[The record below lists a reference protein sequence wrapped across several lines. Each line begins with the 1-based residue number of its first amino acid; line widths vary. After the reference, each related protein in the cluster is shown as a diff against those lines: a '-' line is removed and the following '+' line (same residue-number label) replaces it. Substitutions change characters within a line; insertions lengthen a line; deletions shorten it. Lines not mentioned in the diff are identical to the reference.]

1 MALIPLKIPAGVF
14 RNGTEYQ
21 SAGRYYDSNLVRW
34 FEGTLRP
41 LGGWRKRSSSQMT
54 GSCRGLLT
62 WRDNSGDRW
71 IAAGTHSKLYA
82 MNEAGTLKD
91 ITPSGF
97 TSGSADA
104 VSKLGYGYGTYGSF
118 AYGVARPD
126 LGSLTPATTWTMD
139 TWGEYLIGCSD
150 ADGKLY
156 EWQLGF
162 STPTIAAAIT
172 NAPTSCAAVMS
183 TAERFIFA
191 LGASGN
197 PRLVKWC
204 DQENNTV
211 WTASTTNQAGD
222 FELQTVGSL
231 KCGKRVRGLNLLFT
245 DVDVH
250 ASTYIGAP
258 YVYSFEKVGSGCGVI
273 SSQSVAAIDTA
284 AIWMSR
290 SGFWIYDGYVK
301 PLTSDVGDYVFK
313 NINYTQA
320 SKIYAVHN
328 SKYGEITWFYPS
340 SQSTENDSYVTYNYR
355 EGHWAIGSMARTAGT
370 DRGVFT
376 NPLMVSSDGYIY
388 EHEVGF
394 DYGGASVY
402 AETGPIE
409 VGSGDAVMSVR
420 QVIPDENTLGDV
432 VVSFKTRMYPTSD
445 ESTFGPYTASQP
457 TDVRFSAKQ
466 VKVRYTGSV
475 LSDWRV
481 GVTRL
486 EAVASGGR

>member
-1 MALIPLKIPAGVF
+1 MPLIPLKIPAGVY

-34 FEGTLRP
+34 FEGTMRP
-41 LGGWRKRSSSQMT
+41 IGGWRKRSSTQLS
-54 GSCRGLLT
+54 GVCRGLIT
-62 WRDNSGDRW
+62 WRDNSADRW
-71 IAAGTHSKLYA
+71 IVAGTASKLYA
-82 MNEAGTLKD
+82 MNEAGTIKD

-97 TSGSADA
+97 TAGVTDA
-104 VSKLGYGYGTYGSF
+104 VVKTGYGYGTYGSF
-118 AYGVARPD
+118 AFGVARPD
-126 LGSLTPATTWTMD
+126 MGSITPATTWTMD
-139 TWGEYLIGCSD
+139 TWGEYLVACSD

-172 NAPTSCAAVMS
+172 NAPTSCAAVMT
-183 TAERFIFA
+183 TAERFVFA

-250 ASTYIGAP
+250 ASSYIGAP

-273 SSQSVAAIDTA
+273 SSQAVAAIDTSA
-284 AIWMSR
+284 VWMSR

-301 PLTSDVGDYVFK
+301 PLASDVGDYIFQ
-313 NINYTQA
+313 NINYSQC
-320 SKIYAVHN
+320 SKIYVVHN

-355 EGHWAIGSMARTAGT
+355 EGHWSIGSMSRTAGT

-376 NPLMVSSDGYIY
+376 NPLMVSADGYIY

-394 DYGGASVY
+394 DYEGAEVY
-402 AETGPIE
+402 AESGPIE
-409 VGSGDAVMSVR
+409 VGTGDSVMSVR
-420 QVIPDENTLGDV
+420 QVIPDENSLGDV
-432 VVSFKTRMYPTSD
+432 VVSFKTRMYPTSE
-445 ESTFGPYTASQP
+445 ESTFGPYSASQP
-457 TDVRFSAKQ
+457 TDVRFSARQ
-466 VKVRYTGSV
+466 VKVRYTGNT

-481 GVTRL
+481 GVTRM

>member
-1 MALIPLKIPAGVF
+1 MALFPLKIPAGVY

-21 SAGRYYDSNLVRW
+21 SAGRYFDSNLVRW
-34 FEGTLRP
+34 FENTLRP
-41 LGGWRKRSSSQMT
+41 IGGWRKRSSSQMT
-54 GSCRGLLT
+54 GSCRGLVT
-62 WRDNSGDRW
+62 WRDNSDNRW
-71 IAAGTHSKLYA
+71 IAAGTNSKLYA

-97 TSGSADA
+97 TTGSADA
-104 VSKLGYGYGTYGSF
+104 VSKLGYGYGTYGSS

-126 LGSLTPATTWTMD
+126 LGALTPAATWTMD
-139 TWGEYLIGCSD
+139 TWGEYLVACSD

-162 STPTIAAAIT
+162 STPTLAAAIT

-250 ASTYIGAP
+250 ASSYIGAP

-273 SSQSVAAIDTA
+273 SSQAVAAIDTA
-284 AIWMSR
+284 AMWMSR
-290 SGFWIYDGYVK
+290 SGFWVYDGYVK
-301 PLTSDVGDYVFK
+301 PLQSDVGDYVFN

-340 SQSTENDSYVTYNYR
+340 SASNENDSYVTYNYR
-355 EGHWAIGSMARTAGT
+355 EGHWAIGSLSRTAGT
-370 DRGVFT
+370 DRGVFS
-376 NPLMVSSDGYIY
+376 NPLMVSSDGYVY
-388 EHEVGF
+388 EHEVGY

-402 AETGPIE
+402 AETGPVEI
-409 VGSGDAVMSVR
+409 GNGDAVMSVR
-420 QVIPDENTLGDV
+420 QVIPDEQTLGEV
-432 VVSFKTRMYPTSD
+432 VVSFKTRMYPTAD
-445 ESTFGPYTASQP
+445 ESTFGPYSASEP
-457 TDVRFSAKQ
+457 TDVRFSARQ
-466 VKVRYTGSV
+466 VKVRYTGNV